1 MKCLSQS
8 METWV
13 WNQHPW
19 KKQAI
24 TGSAVPVLEGAHRTA
39 ALAKLINTEVRERPI
54 SQKKWK
60 VTMEDTWHP
69 YLVHTHTTH
78 TRTHTHAGTCTT
90 CEKNLN
96 RNTKKPLC
104 NKILHMVFL
113 QNIDLKSDLTFSSI
127 IFFLPT
133 FSCLL
138 SYSLALCS
146 FFMYK
151 SLAVT
156 EFDKGYKLY
165 WISRA
170 LLSLI
175 SHRQVGFKVLLNL
188 LAVSHRVPCIFI
200 R

>member
-1 MKCLSQS
+1 
-8 METWV
+8 MESDHGRHMTSISGT
-13 WNQHPW
+13 H
-19 KKQAI
+19 
-24 TGSAVPVLEGAHRTA
+24 TY
-39 ALAKLINTEVRERPI
+39 NT
-54 SQKKWK
+54 
-60 VTMEDTWHP
+60 
-69 YLVHTHTTH
+69 HTHTH
-78 TRTHTHAGTCTT
+78 TCRHLYHMW
-90 CEKNLN
+90 KNLN

-165 WISRA
+165 WISRG

-175 SHRQVGFKVLLNL
+175 SHRQVGFEVLLSL